1 MILFGD
7 TIVLPSDHHFYV
19 KEESGEKPYT
29 VRIMK
34 SDTYEKMNLLGTK
47 RVKIVGIDEDEVTYF
62 ERRITSIDLLGGLF
76 GHILVGIAWDPRE
89 GEK

>member
-7 TIVLPSDHHFYV
+7 TIVLTSEHYFYV

-34 SDTYEKMNLLGTK
+34 PDTYEKMNLFGTK
-47 RVKIVGIDEDEVTYF
+47 RVKIVGIDEDEGTYF
-62 ERRITSIDLLGGLF
+62 ERRITSIDRFGGLLG
-76 GHILVGIAWDPRE
+76 HVLVGIAWDPRE